1 MGVMLSVLCSYMGAI
16 ELVFIVRDLTH
27 QLAMHQMRLG
37 NVGRNQSDISILQD
51 KIKASIEALETIDIE
66 SVEQMQDGVLYK
78 DGYRIENEQANKK
91 VAQQWDERRKVMC
104 VSEATTLESPSS
116 NGNGIHTERTKNL
129 NVNECTAGN
138 GDSSINDDEPD
149 EQNNYRPIVRDD
161 RTGRRKA
168 FKKRNSSSSQ
178 SSDSIR
184 LSREEELKMFT
195 SLEEEE
201 YKNSSFTPISYSN
214 ESLVNSK
221 KHIDPSFHEKQKYDA
236 EAWGNKRPS
245 NYHDSEL
252 WKRERATSIVE
263 EKEGSLTNE
272 HRHLKL
278 NKFRFFFLD
287 NLPVRNT
294 TKSISSNKR
303 PGAIVSVSQ
312 AKCKFYFVTP
322 KS

>member
-27 QLAMHQMRLG
+27 QLAMHQMRLK
-37 NVGRNQSDISILQD
+37 NEGRKQSDISILQD
-51 KIKASIEALETIDIE
+51 KIKASIEALETVDIE

-78 DGYRIENEQANKK
+78 DGYRIDNEQANKI
-91 VAQQWDERRKVMC
+91 VAKQWDERRKVMC
-104 VSEATTLESPSS
+104 VSEATTLESPPKSIVS

-129 NVNECTAGN
+129 NVNESTAGN
-138 GDSSINDDEPD
+138 GDSSMNDDEPD

-161 RTGRRKA
+161 RAGRRKA

-214 ESLVNSK
+214 ESLANSK
-221 KHIDPSFHEKQKYDA
+221 KNVDPSFHERQKYDA
-236 EAWGNKRPS
+236 EAWGNKKPS

-272 HRHLKL
+272 T
-278 NKFRFFFLD
+278 
-287 NLPVRNT
+287 P
-294 TKSISSNKR
+294 SSKNE
-303 PGAIVSVSQ
+303 
-312 AKCKFYFVTP
+312 
-322 KS
+322 

>member
-27 QLAMHQMRLG
+27 QLALHQMRLQ
-37 NVGRNQSDISILQD
+37 NEERKQSDISVLQNR
-51 KIKASIEALETIDIE
+51 IRASIEALETVDIE
-66 SVEQMQDGVLYK
+66 SVEQMQDGVLFEN
-78 DGYRIENEQANKK
+78 GYRIENEQQSLKA
-91 VAQQWDERRKVMC
+91 VAQQWDERRKVMS
-104 VSEATTLESPSS
+104 VSEVSTLEYPSKPSVS
-116 NGNGIHTERTKNL
+116 NGNGINTERTKML
-129 NVNECTAGN
+129 NENECIQAN
-138 GDSSINDDEPD
+138 EDYLMNDDEPN

-201 YKNSSFTPISYSN
+201 YKNSSFTPINYSN
-214 ESLVNSK
+214 DMPVNSK
-221 KHIDPSFHEKQKYDA
+221 KNIDSSFHEKQKYDA
-236 EAWGNKRPS
+236 EAWVNKKPS

-263 EKEGSLTNE
+263 EKEG
-272 HRHLKL
+272 R
-278 NKFRFFFLD
+278 
-287 NLPVRNT
+287 
-294 TKSISSNKR
+294 
-303 PGAIVSVSQ
+303 
-312 AKCKFYFVTP
+312 
-322 KS
+322 